1 LKQGVTAS
9 WRVGHP
15 ISRAALIGC
24 IGRCV
29 GYQGVVKLTA
39 DGGVTR

>member
-15 ISRAALIGC
+15 ISRALIGC